1 MSENIATLIRTER
14 SKRGWSIREAAS
26 HLDTGFGHLCNI
38 ENRDHVNLTAS
49 TLVRIKDVFGLS
61 RRRVWNAVEQS
72 LLEGR
77 RHG

>member
-14 SKRGWSIREAAS
+14 TKRGWSIREAAS
-26 HLDTGFGHLCNI
+26 RLDTGFGHLCNI
-38 ENRDHVNLTAS
+38 ENRDHVNLTAA